1 MIKKITIGTLS
12 VLGAF
17 YLVSLLFI
25 SFTDCHQLIV
35 SEINSPDT
43 KYEVSYYQETC
54 DTSPQKVTVWLGERN
69 SNTKLLIF
77 SAIATTTEKLELSW
91 VNNYELLVTY
101 PGALQPTTI
110 DVTHDNI
117 SIKYKRASPSA

>member
-1 MIKKITIGTLS
+1 MIKKLIIGTLS
-12 VLGAF
+12 VLGTF

-25 SFTDCHQLIV
+25 SFTDCHQLVI

-54 DTSPQKVTVWLGERN
+54 DSSPQKITVWLGERN

-77 SAIATTTEKLELSW
+77 SAVTTTTEKLKLSW
-91 VNNYELLVTY
+91 ISQDELLVSY
-101 PGALQPTTI
+101 PSALQPTTI
-110 DVTHDNI
+110 NVTHDNI
-117 SIKYKRASPSA
+117 FIKYKRVRPSA